1 MSETASSTSNLATR
15 IEKAA
20 KYVLEQTALRPR
32 IGLVLGS
39 GLGKFADEL
48 LDPTRIA
55 YASIPHFPTST
66 AVGHASQLVIGL
78 LGSKPIA
85 VMQGR
90 AHPYEGYSSQ
100 EVTFPIRV
108 LGKMGVGAAI
118 LTNAAG
124 GINLQYKQGQLVIIR
139 DHINLQGQNPLV
151 GLNDELLCTRFPDM
165 TQAYYKPYREIA
177 REESARLGLNCP
189 EGIYV
194 AMLGPSYETPAEI
207 RFLRT
212 IGADLVGMSTVP
224 EVIVARQLGIR
235 VLALSCVTNMAAGVV
250 DQPLSHKEVLEVG
263 ARVQSELIALLKAV
277 TPRIAE
283 NIDRA

>member
-1 MSETASSTSNLATR
+1 MSETASSTTSLATR
-15 IEKAA
+15 VEKAA
-20 KYVLEQTALRPR
+20 NYVLQQTALRPR

-55 YASIPHFPTST
+55 YGNIPHFPTST
-66 AVGHASQLVIGL
+66 ALGHASQLVIGI
-78 LGSKPIA
+78 LGSNPIA

-90 AHPYEGYSSQ
+90 VHPYEGYSPQ

-108 LGKMGVGAAI
+108 LARMGVGAAI

-151 GLNDELLCTRFPDM
+151 GLNDELLGPRFPDM
-165 TQAYYKPYREIA
+165 TEAYYKPYREIA

-189 EGIYV
+189 EGVYV
-194 AMLGPSYETPAEI
+194 AVLGPSYETPAEI

-224 EVIVARQLGIR
+224 EVVVARQMGVR
-235 VLALSCVTNMAAGVV
+235 VLAFSCVTNMAAGVL

-263 ARVQSELIALLKAV
+263 ARVQNELIALLKAV
-277 TPRIAE
+277 TPRIAQE
-283 NIDRA
+283 LDS

>member
-1 MSETASSTSNLATR
+1 MSETASGTSTLAMR
-15 IEKAA
+15 VEKAA
-20 KYVLEQTALRPR
+20 RFVLGQTALRPR

-48 LDPTRIA
+48 LDPTRIS

-66 AVGHASQLVIGL
+66 AIGHASQLVIGL
-78 LGSKPIA
+78 LGSNAVA

-90 AHPYEGYSSQ
+90 VHPYEGYSPQ

-108 LGKMGVGAAI
+108 LAKMGVGAVI

-151 GLNDELLCTRFPDM
+151 GLNDEVLGPRFPDM
-165 TQAYYKPYREIA
+165 TEAYCKAYREIA
-177 REESARLGLNCP
+177 REESARLGLNSP
-189 EGIYV
+189 EGVYV
-194 AMLGPSYETPAEI
+194 AVLGPSYETPAEI

-224 EVIVARQLGIR
+224 EVIVARQMGVR
-235 VLALSCVTNMAAGVV
+235 VLAFSCVTNMAAGVL

-263 ARVQSELIALLKAV
+263 ARVQNELIALLKAV

-283 NIDRA
+283 DVG